1 MAEKAA
7 PDWEAIE
14 REYRAGIRSLADIGK
29 EFGVSAPGILKRARK
44 DDWVRDLSAKI
55 KAKAEAKVN
64 ASLVNGLV
72 NGKAKETERQI
83 VEANA
88 DAAANAVLRERAD
101 VSRARSLAMRLLGEL
116 EAATE
121 QQGDFARLGELLAA
135 PDDKG
140 VDKLGDL
147 YKKVIAMP
155 SRIDGVKK
163 LSDALKV
170 LIELERKVL
179 KLDDLPPDS
188 VESAARGAAEGAARA
203 SVPGLADALEAFRA
217 K

>member
-1 MAEKAA
+1 MTRKVI
-7 PDWEAIE
+7 DWESVEAQ
-14 REYRAGIRSLADIGK
+14 YRAGIRSLKDIGR
-29 EFGVSAPGILKRARK
+29 EFDVSDAAILKRAKR
-44 DDWVRDLSAKI
+44 DGWPRDLQAKI
-55 KAKAEAKVN
+55 RAKAEAKVSE
-64 ASLVNGLV
+64 SLVS
-72 NGKAKETERQI
+72 AKDSAQTNVREREI

-88 DAAANAVLRERAD
+88 EAVATAVLRERAD

-179 KLDDLPPDS
+179 KLDSDDDKPT
-188 VESAARGAAEGAARA
+188 A
-203 SVPGLADALEAFRA
+203 SVTVTLTNQDARL
-217 K
+217 